1 MAWYCHL
8 EETLSFPFEARVRQ
22 TLAASP
28 LRVSEQVCVTG
39 LAHDQLC
46 RFAIFVRAQHYQ
58 RDLVVP
64 LAQLVPLRANQST
77 RSPTGTTGAT
87 KATASEHPKPMRS
100 RPHPSPESPVVGPVW
115 PAFTSNYGGRRWG

>member
-1 MAWYCHL
+1 MAKRRIDSKREQRISMEIVVDAYTEEECAMAWYCHL

-46 RFAIFVRAQHYQ
+46 RFAIFVRAQHNQ

-77 RSPTGTTGAT
+77 RLAVSDWHYWCDQGY
-87 KATASEHPKPMRS
+87 S
-100 RPHPSPESPVVGPVW
+100 
-115 PAFTSNYGGRRWG
+115 F